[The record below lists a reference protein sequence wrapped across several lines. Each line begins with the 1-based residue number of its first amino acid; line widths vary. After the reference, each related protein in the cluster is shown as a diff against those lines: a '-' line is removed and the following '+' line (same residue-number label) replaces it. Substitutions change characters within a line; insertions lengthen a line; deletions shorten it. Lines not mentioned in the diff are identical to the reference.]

1 MHLMAHAH
9 VARVKLTF
17 PEHLIRQPVIAR
29 LVREFDVMPNI
40 RRANVEETV
49 GWMVLEIGGEDE
61 TVDHALEWL
70 SNQGVEV
77 DLLGDMVEG

>member
-1 MHLMAHAH
+1 MAHSH

-29 LVREFDVMPNI
+29 LIREFDVMPNI
-40 RRANVEETV
+40 RRANVEETL
-49 GWMVLEIGGEDE
+49 GWMVLEIGGEDD
-61 TVDHALEWL
+61 TVDRALEWL
-70 SNQGVEV
+70 SDQGVEV

>member
-1 MHLMAHAH
+1 MAHSH

-40 RRANVEETV
+40 RRANVEESL
-49 GWMVLEIGGEDE
+49 GWMVLEMGGEDD
-61 TVDHALEWL
+61 TVDRALEWL
-70 SNQGVEV
+70 KDQGVEV

>member
-1 MHLMAHAH
+1 MAHSH

-40 RRANVEETV
+40 RRANVEESL
-49 GWMVLEIGGEDE
+49 GWMVLEMGGEDD
-61 TVDHALEWL
+61 TVDRALEWL
-70 SNQGVEV
+70 SDQGVEV

>member
-1 MHLMAHAH
+1 MAHAH

-40 RRANVEETV
+40 RRASVEESV
-49 GWMVLEIGGEDE
+49 GWMVLEIGGEDD

-70 SNQGVEV
+70 KDQGVEV

>member
-1 MHLMAHAH
+1 MAHAH

-40 RRANVEETV
+40 RRASVEESI
-49 GWMVLEIGGEDE
+49 GWMILEIGGEGDVVE
-61 TVDHALEWL
+61 RALEWL
-70 SNQGVEV
+70 RDQGVEV
-77 DLLGDMVEG
+77 DLLGDVVEG

>member
-1 MHLMAHAH
+1 MAHSH

-29 LVREFDVMPNI
+29 LIREFDVMPNI
-40 RRANVEETV
+40 RRANVEESL
-49 GWMVLEIGGEDE
+49 GWMVLEIGGEDD
-61 TVDHALEWL
+61 TVDRALEWL
-70 SNQGVEV
+70 SDQGVEV

>member
-1 MHLMAHAH
+1 MTHSH

-40 RRANVEETV
+40 RRASVEETI
-49 GWMVLEIGGEDE
+49 GWMVLEIGGEDD
-61 TVDHALEWL
+61 TVDRALEWL
-70 SNQGVEV
+70 RDQGVEV

>member
-1 MHLMAHAH
+1 MAHAH

-29 LVREFDVMPNI
+29 LIREFDVMPNI
-40 RRANVEETV
+40 RRANVEETI
-49 GWMVLEIGGEDE
+49 GWMVLEIGGEDD
-61 TVDHALEWL
+61 TVDRALEWL
-70 SNQGVEV
+70 SDQGVEV